1 MFGNNHGPSTY
12 IVPDNSTLHCTYTL
26 HAKKRRKR
34 MSPLLFRGRILSSAA
49 MDSDRLVVAARSST
63 PQSVRKALWT
73 DGQVIQSLDDDD
85 DPDDRGVMSDRL

>member
-1 MFGNNHGPSTY
+1 
-12 IVPDNSTLHCTYTL
+12 
-26 HAKKRRKR
+26 

-73 DGQVIQSLDDDD
+73 VGQVIQSLDDDD
-85 DPDDRGVMSDRL
+85 DGDDLDGRGVMSDRLRP